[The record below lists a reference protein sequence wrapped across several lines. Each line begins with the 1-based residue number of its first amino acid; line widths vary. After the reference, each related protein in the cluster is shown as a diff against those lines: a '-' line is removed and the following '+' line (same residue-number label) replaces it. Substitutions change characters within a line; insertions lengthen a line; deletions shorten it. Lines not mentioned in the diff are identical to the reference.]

1 MTVWMTKTRE
11 AERVTAQRTFI
22 AGSREFHHSIIR
34 LVLCFV
40 SAKI

>member
-1 MTVWMTKTRE
+1 MTKTSE

-22 AGSREFHHSIIR
+22 AGSREFHQSIIR
-34 LVLCFV
+34 QNSWFV